1 MFGNVFGENGLPQSD
16 EYWMRRFAFV
26 AKIKFTLPP
35 IEELESPHGIR
46 DFVTKIVGP
55 PAVRVD
61 VVEMLVKGFRE
72 KPGDYVEV
80 LVMMCGEPVCV
91 LLGCFRRA
99 ARVRSVEGNVE
110 FAGKK
115 H

>member
-1 MFGNVFGENGLPQSD
+1 
-16 EYWMRRFAFV
+16 
-26 AKIKFTLPP
+26 
-35 IEELESPHGIR
+35 
-46 DFVTKIVGP
+46 
-55 PAVRVD
+55 
-61 VVEMLVKGFRE
+61 MLVKGFRE

-99 ARVRSVEGNVE
+99 AGLRRVEGNVE